1 MTSPVTR
8 SWVDS
13 LTALPDFNTLPYMP
27 LSFFNVRDERPRYL
41 KIDAMMNHFFEENVI
56 LE

>member
-13 LTALPDFNTLPYMP
+13 LAALPDFNTLPYMS
-27 LSFFNVRDERPRYL
+27 LSFFNVRDERSFHL
-41 KIDAMMNHFFEENVI
+41 KIDAMMNYFF
-56 LE
+56 